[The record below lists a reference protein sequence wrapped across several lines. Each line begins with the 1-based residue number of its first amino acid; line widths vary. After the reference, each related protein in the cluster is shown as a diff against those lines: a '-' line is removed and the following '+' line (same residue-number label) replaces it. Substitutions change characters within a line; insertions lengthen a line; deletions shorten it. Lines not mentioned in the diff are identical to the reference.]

1 MQKLLLLIL
10 GFILTSLFLSAEEET
25 IKRAGYTNEEG
36 HNPAVIEV
44 SELDPAGIV
53 LEFEEKKGVY
63 HRAYLY
69 FIKPNG
75 EEWIKEV
82 STYTV
87 PVYEWFVNQPDTLS
101 QYEKLEIYFNG
112 KRDSTPFNTG
122 FMNVIF
128 TGRPFIEQPVTG
140 TLKVKADGEVVP
152 AEFDMDQVRG
162 ADLVWVEMEKDEPVS
177 IKVSRT
183 NPERGLQPSSLYG
196 DPISFQGGSFK
207 RMYSEILNEK
217 ATGFDAGIH
226 LEQPLGVEDR
236 ETFTRVH
243 VSIGPPADSGSGKV
257 LPPMQGTVFLK
268 TMTQEDRTALA
279 VKAKQAETNM
289 DKVWN
294 TLYVLVAIGVI
305 GSYLLVRFVY
315 KPRAVQLADFR
326 FLWLLSG
333 TRIFYT
339 VVSVGWIAMVWIL
352 WKSPLI
358 PGSAV
363 SDFGILMISFLPIIL
378 LVIEPLQL
386 DKKYKRCSTCKTYVS
401 PDFIGN
407 QGLGSSSTKH
417 SAKLGDENI
426 DTGSETHSYSAD
438 YFECPNCGADMTR
451 FYSIHSGGKKD
462 VRVGNNGKM
471 STDVMNAHGLMN
483 FFLTLAQPYNWYR
496 FYRGIGM
503 LK

>member
-1 MQKLLLLIL
+1 MKKLLSLLL
-10 GFILTSLFLSAEEET
+10 CFIISTSFLSAEEET
-25 IKRAGYTNEEG
+25 VKRAGYTNEGG
-36 HNPAVIEV
+36 HDPAVIEV
-44 SELDPAGIV
+44 SKLDPAGTV
-53 LEFEEKKGVY
+53 LELEEQEGVY

-82 STYTV
+82 SSYTV
-87 PVYEWFVNQPDTLS
+87 PVYEWFVNQPDALS

-122 FMNVIF
+122 FMNVKF
-128 TGRPFIEQPVTG
+128 TGRPFVEQPVTG
-140 TLKVKADGEVVP
+140 TLEVKANGEVVP
-152 AEFDMDQVRG
+152 AEFDMEQVRG

-196 DPISFQGGSFK
+196 RPISFQGGSFK

-236 ETFTRVH
+236 GTFTKVH
-243 VSIGPPADSGSGKV
+243 VTIAPPAESGSDAE
-257 LPPMQGTVFLK
+257 LPSMQGTVFLK
-268 TMTQEDRTALA
+268 TMTQEDRAALA
-279 VKAKQAETNM
+279 AKAKEARKNM

-294 TLYVLVAIGVI
+294 ILYILLAIGVI

-315 KPRAVQLADFR
+315 KPRAVQLAGFR

-339 VVSVGWIAMVWIL
+339 VVSVGWIAMVWLL

-358 PGSAV
+358 PGSAI

-386 DKKYKRCSTCKTYVS
+386 DKKYKKCSTCKTYVS

-407 QGLGSSSTKH
+407 QGLGGSRTKH
-417 SAKLGDENI
+417 SAKLGDEKIN
-426 DTGSETHSYSAD
+426 TGSETHSYSAD
-438 YFECPNCGADMTR
+438 NFVCPNCGADMTR
-451 FYSIHSGGKKD
+451 FYSIHSGGKAD

-471 STDVMNAHGLMN
+471 STDVMNTHGLMN

-496 FYRGIGM
+496 FYRGIGL